1 MRYLPTLIILTIFA
15 TAGALRADPLLVK
28 GADGTYL
35 PILAESWV
43 VKGGGVLIKI
53 KKGLDAA
60 ALKEKLAE
68 KLPDQTVE
76 LRNGGIFFAS
86 VELDALLHAVAGI
99 DTGTTQKFDPI
110 ALLRE
115 KKETADTIT
124 TALERKEIVG
134 ADEFAEA
141 ELQSIV
147 FSGTDGLA
155 KFDVTVRIG
164 PASGEFTKLK
174 GPIKAKA
181 LFKMK
186 KRSADIEDEDNQ
198 RKGDLLIAR
207 PKSLIYLRLEKKEE
221 DGTYL
226 VTEAHLKK
234 Y

>member
-1 MRYLPTLIILTIFA
+1 MRTILFA
-15 TAGALRADPLLVK
+15 FCIAAAGSLWADPLLVK

-35 PILAESWV
+35 PILAESWGI
-43 VKGGGVLIKI
+43 KGGGVLVRI
-53 KKGLDAA
+53 KKGVDAA
-60 ALKEKLAE
+60 AVKERLAE

-76 LRNGGIFFAS
+76 LRSGNIFFAS
-86 VELDALLHAVAGI
+86 VELDALLHAVAGV
-99 DTGTTQKFDPI
+99 DTGIALKFDPI

-115 KKETADTIT
+115 KKETADSIT
-124 TALERKEIVG
+124 ASPDQKEIVG

-141 ELQSIV
+141 ELQSV
-147 FSGTDGLA
+147 SFSGIDGLA
-155 KFDVTVRIG
+155 KLEVTVRVG
-164 PASGEFTKLK
+164 PAAGEFMKLK

-186 KRSADIEDEDNQ
+186 KKSADIDDEDNQ
-198 RKGDLLIAR
+198 RKADLLVAR
-207 PKSLIYLRLEKKEE
+207 PKSLIYLRLDKKEE